1 MLEHSVDDGRTWT
14 LLGAIGT
21 EPFQSVLLATTP
33 LLPGHLCAAHISGK
47 TNHLSLFASADGG
60 QTWRRGAMPA
70 NLANTTGET
79 AFSLQIGANGECYQG
94 YHYHRPQAPENEN
107 DYMFLRLL
115 PQTADLQE
123 IPLGSNQNAFS
134 GDTTYVPAGNSMG
147 ARLIINSF
155 LPTLGWASIF
165 SGAATE
171 TDRGQLL
178 WMAVP

>member
-1 MLEHSVDDGRTWT
+1 
-14 LLGAIGT
+14 
-21 EPFQSVLLATTP
+21 
-33 LLPGHLCAAHISGK
+33 
-47 TNHLSLFASADGG
+47 
-60 QTWRRGAMPA
+60 MPA

-155 LPTLGWASIF
+155 LPTPGWASIF